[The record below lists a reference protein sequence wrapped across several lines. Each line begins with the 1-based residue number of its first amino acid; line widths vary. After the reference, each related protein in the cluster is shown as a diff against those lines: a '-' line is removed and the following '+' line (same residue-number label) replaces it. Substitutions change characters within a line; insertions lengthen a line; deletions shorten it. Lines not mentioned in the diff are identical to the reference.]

1 MKIVPAVEAEIR
13 REIRDARALD
23 PLISVSALERRLE
36 KKFNHGFSRRYIA
49 RLADKVARQ
58 ALVEADRTKI
68 EERLAFTR
76 ENYRI
81 VRERLMR
88 IINWKSSDEGKRPR
102 HTEVTEAAKAVVAMD
117 LAILKAEID
126 NGLYKRP
133 IEVLTKEFR
142 YDPLPDEIR
151 VAVIASWKR
160 GGMLPEAA
168 VEQMVPKTYSHPVM
182 IRGILPWAYPGTEM
196 IFSMSY

>member
-1 MKIVPAVEAEIR
+1 MRIVPAVEAELR

-23 PLISVSALERRLE
+23 PLISVSALEQRLE
-36 KKFNHGFSRRYIA
+36 KKFNRGFSYRYIA
-49 RLADKVARQ
+49 KLADKVARQ

-88 IINWKSSDEGKRPR
+88 IVCWCPEYGGKQPW
-102 HTEVTEAAKAVVAMD
+102 HSEVTEAGKAIVGMD

-126 NGLYKRP
+126 NGLYRKP
-133 IEVLTKEFR
+133 IELLAKEFQ
-142 YDPLPDEIR
+142 YEPL
-151 VAVIASWKR
+151 
-160 GGMLPEAA
+160 
-168 VEQMVPKTYSHPVM
+168 
-182 IRGILPWAYPGTEM
+182 
-196 IFSMSY
+196 